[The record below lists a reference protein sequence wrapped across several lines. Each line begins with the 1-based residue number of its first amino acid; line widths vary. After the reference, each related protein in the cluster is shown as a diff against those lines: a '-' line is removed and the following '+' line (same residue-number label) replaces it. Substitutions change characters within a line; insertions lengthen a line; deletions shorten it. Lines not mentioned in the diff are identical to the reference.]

1 MQGNNHRT
9 VLAKWAL
16 RVLSWFCPKR
26 FYETIEGD
34 LLEQYEIDRKE
45 AGDHVARKRLVVNTL
60 NFVRPGILVRNKFS
74 LQPVEFLML
83 QNYFKITYRQ
93 WMKTK
98 VFSFVNATGLA
109 VGIAASILIAQYVI
123 FELSYDRFHP
133 NSDRIYRVCHNRY
146 QDGTLQYEKAQSF
159 IPTGEALKNDHP
171 EVLDYTTLFKIS
183 EQAEIVISYIKNSEE
198 SIKFSE
204 ENVYHV
210 RGNFF
215 SVFPIHIAEGP
226 PNIKSIEPATV
237 LISAAVARKYF
248 DNESPLNKIIHH
260 TYNGDFRVVGVFD
273 NLPENSHLKIDFLF
287 AWKPITEDAQG
298 GDLNNWHWDGF
309 YTYVLLAEGI
319 DAKVLDA
326 KLAAF
331 AAKYLGEAEDRIG
344 DSKFYL
350 QPIRDIHLHSHL
362 LGEAEPNGNNT
373 IVEILRALAVFILI
387 MAYINYINLSS
398 AKATDRAKEI
408 GIRKIV
414 GSERRQL
421 IGQHL
426 LESLMMN
433 TVAAILSLVIVWN
446 IVAFYGDALGFP
458 KSFSLLDKQEF
469 WVVFGVLIAVGSF
482 VAGLYPAIVI
492 SSFKPVH
499 VLKGRLV
506 ADKNDFTVRL
516 RRGMVTFQFALSII
530 MITVSTIIYKQ
541 LRFMKDRELGINIDQ
556 TLVLRTFV
564 KFGPPG
570 SDSLFMKKLE
580 TFKSQ
585 LQLNPRIEGA
595 AASYDIPGKEHL
607 SLFSNFRHFGNNQQS
622 VSIYSSR
629 IDADFIPLFDARIIA
644 GRNFS
649 RDLPSDQQAIII
661 NMEALETL
669 GFDTAPEAIDQEVS
683 FGRGAN
689 LGKVKVIGVV
699 DFRSRSFKEH
709 NYPIAYQTHWAP
721 FRFLS
726 IKFLPTD
733 RNDLRASIGSIKLQW
748 EKLYTDEPFDYF
760 FLDDFF
766 NKQYEAEQ
774 QFSASILLITGLA
787 LFIAFLGL
795 YGLATLI
802 TSQRIKEIG
811 LRRLLGASVTNLLLM
826 VSCDFGLLILVAGI
840 LSLPPAYYYM
850 SHWLDNYA
858 YRTQISWWVF
868 VAPILVLIFVV
879 FITVGHHVIRA
890 ASINPVRNLRNE

>member
-1 MQGNNHRT
+1 MQRDNDRT
-9 VLAKWAL
+9 FLVKWAL
-16 RVLSWFCPKR
+16 RLLSWLCPPR

-34 LLEQYEIDRKE
+34 LLEQYEIDRRE
-45 AGDHVARKRLVVNTL
+45 AGDPVARKKLIL
-60 NFVRPGILVRNKFS
+60 NSLKFIRPGILLRNKFS
-74 LQPVEFLML
+74 LQPVQFFML
-83 QNYFKITYRQ
+83 QNYFKIAYRH

-109 VGIAASILIAQYVI
+109 VGIAASIMIMQYVV
-123 FELSYDRFHP
+123 FELSYDRFYQY
-133 NSDRIYRVCHNRY
+133 SDRVYRVCHNRY
-146 QDGTLQYEKAQSF
+146 QDGAPQYEKAQSF
-159 IPTGEALKNDHP
+159 IPTGEALKNDYP
-171 EVLDYTTLFKIS
+171 EVIDYTTLFKIS
-183 EQAEIVISYIKNSEE
+183 EQAEIIISYAKSPGEN
-198 SIKFSE
+198 IKFSE

-215 SVFPIHIAEGP
+215 NVFPINIAEGP
-226 PNIKSIEPATV
+226 ANVRSIEPNTV
-237 LISAAVARKYF
+237 WISGAAARKYF

-260 TYNGDFRVVGVFD
+260 TYNGDFRVAGVFD
-273 NLPENSHLKIDFLF
+273 KLPENSHLKIDFLF
-287 AWKPITEDAQG
+287 AWKPITEHAQG

-319 DAKVLDA
+319 DAKVLEA
-326 KLAAF
+326 KLPTF
-331 AAKYLGEAEDRIG
+331 AAKYLGGAEDRIG
-344 DSKFYL
+344 ESKFYL
-350 QPIRDIHLHSHL
+350 QPIKDIHLHSHL

-373 IVEILRALAVFILI
+373 IVEILRVLAFFILI

-398 AKATDRAKEI
+398 AKATERAKEI
-408 GIRKIV
+408 GIRKIA

-421 IGQHL
+421 IAQYL

-446 IVAFYGDALGFP
+446 IGAFYGDTLGFP
-458 KSFSLLDKQEF
+458 KSFSLFDKKEF
-469 WVVFGVLIAVGSF
+469 WIAFASLIVAGSF
-482 VAGLYPAIVI
+482 AAGLYPAIVI

-506 ADKNDFTVRL
+506 TDRKDFTVRL
-516 RRGMVTFQFALSII
+516 RRGMVTFQFVLSII
-530 MITVSTIIYKQ
+530 MIVVSSIIYKQ
-541 LRFMKDRELGINIDQ
+541 IRFMKDLDLGINIDQ

-580 TFKSQ
+580 VLKTQ
-585 LQLNPRIEGA
+585 LHLNNQIKGTT
-595 AASYDIPGKEHL
+595 ASYDIPGKEHL
-607 SLFSNFRHFGNNQQS
+607 SLFSHFRRFGNNQEA
-622 VSIYSSR
+622 VSIYYSR
-629 IDADFIPLFDARIIA
+629 IDTDFIPLFNARIVA

-649 RDLPSDQQAIII
+649 KDFPTDEQAIII

-669 GFDTAPEAIDQEVS
+669 GFHTALEAIDQEVS
-683 FGRGAN
+683 FGREPN
-689 LGKVKVIGVV
+689 LSKVKVIGVV
-699 DFRSRSFKEH
+699 DFRSRSFKED

-721 FRFLS
+721 LRFLS
-726 IKFLPTD
+726 IKFLPID
-733 RNDLRASIGSIKLQW
+733 RRDLSENLASIKVQW

-774 QFSASILLITGLA
+774 KFSSSILLFTGLA
-787 LFIAFLGL
+787 VFIAFLGL

-811 LRRLLGASVTNLLLM
+811 LRRVLGASVPNLLFM
-826 VSCDFGLLILVAGI
+826 MSRDFGLLILVAGV

-858 YRTQISWWVF
+858 YRTEISWWVF
-868 VAPILVLIFVV
+868 VAPILVLIFIV
-879 FITVGHHVIRA
+879 FVTVGQQVIRA
-890 ASINPVRNLRNE
+890 AAINPVKNLRNE